1 MAVTAKYTNA
11 DDLKKKLN
19 DIANAVYYG
28 TEKGIGKLGVETA
41 RYYKRNIDEG
51 LMKYGR
57 GHTSKKESVAH
68 KAITITAVERGR
80 GSSYVNV
87 IQKSRSGFMMEVD
100 KKTAG
105 PFYAGAFRVPTNTPW
120 ARNWLRSK
128 GYSVT
133 GPGVKL
139 TKNARKGI
147 SVTGIRPFK
156 PMTETFNKFT
166 ASSGG
171 VDVIKR
177 SISKEI
183 DRAISNVSWF

>member
-87 IQKSRSGFMMEVD
+87 VQKSRSGFMMEV
-100 KKTAG
+100 
-105 PFYAGAFRVPTNTPW
+105 R
-120 ARNWLRSK
+120 
-128 GYSVT
+128 
-133 GPGVKL
+133 
-139 TKNARKGI
+139 
-147 SVTGIRPFK
+147 
-156 PMTETFNKFT
+156 
-166 ASSGG
+166 
-171 VDVIKR
+171 
-177 SISKEI
+177 
-183 DRAISNVSWF
+183 